1 LISPGP
7 TPISVPFLRSL
18 RIQGRVIGA
27 LLMREILT
35 RYGRHNIG
43 FLWLFVEPM
52 LFTLGVM
59 AMWSIRRSTHG
70 TGLSIIPFAITGY
83 SSVLL
88 WRNAANRCSKAIGPN
103 LALLYHRNVA
113 VLDIFT
119 ARLLLEI
126 AGATA
131 SMIVLLTIFISA
143 GLADLP
149 ADPLTMA
156 IAWLWIGVFSAAL
169 GLIVG
174 ALSERSDTFER
185 IWHTVTYLMF
195 PFSGAVFMVDWFSP
209 NVQRMLLWI
218 PPVNGVEMLRSGY
231 YGAAM
236 RAHYSVTYMLVVVIV
251 MLWVGLLLVRR
262 SSQLVESE

>member
-1 LISPGP
+1 LTSPRP
-7 TPISVPFLRSL
+7 TLNVSFLRSL
-18 RIQGRVIGA
+18 RVQGRVIGA

-70 TGLSIIPFAITGY
+70 TGLSIIAFAITGY

-88 WRNAANRCSKAIGPN
+88 WRNAANRCSKAVGPN
-103 LALLYHRNVA
+103 LALLYHRNVS

-119 ARLLLEI
+119 ARLLLET

-131 SMIVLLTIFISA
+131 SMVVLFTIFIAA
-143 GLADLP
+143 GLVSLP

-156 IAWLWIGVFSAAL
+156 VAWIWFCAFAAAL

-185 IWHTVTYLMF
+185 VWHTLTYLFF
-195 PFSGAVFMVDWFSP
+195 PFSGAVFMVDWFSES
-209 NVQRMLLWI
+209 VQNTLLWI
-218 PPVNGVEMLRSGY
+218 PQVNGVEMLRSGY
-231 YGAAM
+231 YGPAM
-236 RAHYSVTYMLVVVIV
+236 RAHYSVTYMLVVVTV
-251 MLWVGLLLVRR
+251 MFWVGLLLVRR
-262 SSQLVESE
+262 SSQLV